1 MVEDVII
8 VLDEQQSAKVEAALD
23 LEKNLSW
30 RQLQVSRITPGK
42 HLAKILAERQPRLVV
57 TDYLLGEF
65 GTAIELLENKD
76 LANQSILVWTDE
88 PGVSTAVDAMK
99 LGAVDY
105 VDINGPRS
113 LEKVIKSIESV
124 LDKEKIPSIKRNA
137 RNKALKQVILGQSSS
152 FKETLASAEAA
163 LNQSSKTVV
172 IYGPRGSGRSHI
184 ARHIHNSFPERNI
197 LLEYN
202 LDEWV
207 KPLSDLLP
215 TNLTTEISNNAFGGL
230 TLILDHCEFDSAAI
244 ISWLQNQGKSNLDS
258 NRIILGTSCPR
269 TSKAL
274 EEICETNNINI
285 DSLEHR
291 SSDVYPLVK
300 HFLSEAK
307 PHVTFNGLE
316 FTQNLIQEMIKL
328 PWEGNIKELKSVVIE
343 SAATPENRLKALAE
357 EETFKPVEIL
367 KNSENYLLAGI
378 LFNKR
383 KWVNSI
389 STEGNPSST
398 QVLSALEQANGD
410 PRIAAA
416 MLGQSVQNIKNFM
429 VR

>member
-8 VLDEQQSAKVEAALD
+8 VLDEQQSAKAKAALD
-23 LEKNLSW
+23 LEKNLNW
-30 RQLQVSRITPGK
+30 RQFQSSRVTPDK
-42 HLAKILAERQPRLVV
+42 HLAKVLAERQPRLVV

-65 GTAIELLENKD
+65 GTAIELLENNH

-88 PGVSTAVDAMK
+88 PGISTAVDAMK

-105 VDINGPRS
+105 IDLNGSRS

-124 LDKEKIPSIKRNA
+124 LNSEEKQPVKKKTK
-137 RNKALKQVILGQSSS
+137 NKALQQVTLGQSSS

-172 IYGPRGSGRSHI
+172 VYGPRGSGRSHI
-184 ARHIHNSFPERNI
+184 ARHIHNSLPEKNI

-207 KPLSDLLP
+207 KPLNDLLP
-215 TNLTTEISNNAFGGL
+215 TNHTTEVSKNPIGGL
-230 TLILDHCEFDSAAI
+230 TLILDHCEFDSAGI
-244 ISWLQNQGKSNLDS
+244 ISWLQNQDKNNLES
-258 NRIILGTSCPR
+258 NRIILGTTCFK
-269 TSKAL
+269 TAKAL
-274 EEICETNNINI
+274 EKICETKNVNI

-291 SSDVYPLVK
+291 SSDFYPLVK
-300 HFLSEAK
+300 HILSEAK

-316 FTQNLIQEMIKL
+316 FTQALIQELIKL

-343 SAATPENRLKALAE
+343 STATPVNRLKALAE
-357 EETFKPVEIL
+357 EDSFKPLENL

-383 KWVNSI
+383 KWINSWAQM
-389 STEGNPSST
+389 E
-398 QVLSALEQANGD
+398 ALAL
-410 PRIAAA
+410 R
-416 MLGQSVQNIKNFM
+416 K
-429 VR
+429 

>member
-1 MVEDVII
+1 M
-8 VLDEQQSAKVEAALD
+8 
-23 LEKNLSW
+23 
-30 RQLQVSRITPGK
+30 
-42 HLAKILAERQPRLVV
+42 
-57 TDYLLGEF
+57 
-65 GTAIELLENKD
+65 
-76 LANQSILVWTDE
+76 
-88 PGVSTAVDAMK
+88 
-99 LGAVDY
+99 
-105 VDINGPRS
+105 
-113 LEKVIKSIESV
+113 IKSIESI
-124 LDKEKIPSIKRNA
+124 LNNEKIQPVKKKA
-137 RNKALKQVILGQSSS
+137 KNKTLQQITLGQSSS

-163 LNQSSKTVV
+163 LNQASKTVV
-172 IYGPRGSGRSHI
+172 VYGPRGSGRSHI
-184 ARHIHNSFPERNI
+184 SRHIHNSLPEKNI

-215 TNLTTEISNNAFGGL
+215 TNLTIEVSKNAIGGL
-230 TLILDHCEFDSAAI
+230 TLILDHCEFDSAGI
-244 ISWLQNQGKSNLDS
+244 ISWLQNQDKNNLAS
-258 NRIILGTSCPR
+258 IRIILGTSCSK
-269 TSKAL
+269 TTKAL
-274 EEICETNNINI
+274 EKICETKNVNL

-291 SSDVYPLVK
+291 SSDFYPLVK

-316 FTQNLIQEMIKL
+316 FTQSLIQELIKL

-357 EETFKPVEIL
+357 EDSFKPLENL

-383 KWVNSI
+383 KWTNSI
-389 STEGNPSST
+389 GSYGSPSSA
-398 QVLSALEQANGD
+398 QVLSALEQSNGD